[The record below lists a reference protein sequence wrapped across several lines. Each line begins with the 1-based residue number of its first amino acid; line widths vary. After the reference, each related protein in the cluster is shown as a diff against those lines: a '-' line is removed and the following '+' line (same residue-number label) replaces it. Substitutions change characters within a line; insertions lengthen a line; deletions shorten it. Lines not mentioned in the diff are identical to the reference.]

1 MSVHEAIS
9 EHSRKQH
16 MHLAA
21 FQEMDERRERA
32 IASAVEQYL
41 RGEPYSLD
49 SINSITAQINTHA
62 KHGISP
68 TRQYVTAEMLET
80 YAERLRT

>member
-21 FQEMDERRERA
+21 FQQLDEQRERA
-32 IASAVEQYL
+32 IELAVEQYV

-49 SINSITAQINTHA
+49 SINSITAQINNHA

-68 TRQYVTAEMLET
+68 TRRYVTAEMLVA
-80 YAERLRT
+80 YAERRRT

>member
-9 EHSRKQH
+9 KHSRKQH
-16 MHLAA
+16 MHLTA
-21 FQEMDERRERA
+21 FQELDERRERA
-32 IASAVEQYL
+32 IEQAVGQYL

-49 SINSITAQINTHA
+49 AINSITAQINSHA

-68 TRQYVTAEMLET
+68 TRQYVTADMLEA